1 MHKTIIKSNSP
12 VSGVRQLIRQNTFT
26 GKFENPI
33 DEMDIAMP
41 DKGHIAELWLKVKEQ
56 MKVNIDIEKEK
67 SHIEGKQE
75 SLEDAKNEVAHEVDA
90 IQSIVNAFADNT
102 INAVNNFEK
111 SLVKLSIKI
120 AEKIIKRKIEDQDD
134 VVMSVVRSALET
146 VKESSEITLFLNPS
160 DFEIITKYQKNN
172 LFENKKINFTID
184 EGIES
189 GGCKIHSDWGVID
202 SQIDTQLQE
211 IYTQLI
217 MKTEDEPSAD
227 SIHVSG

>member
-33 DEMDIAMP
+33 EEMDIAIP

-75 SLEDAKNEVAHEVDA
+75 SFEDAKKEVAYEVNA

-102 INAVNNFEK
+102 INAVNSFEK

-120 AEKIIKRKIEDQDD
+120 AEKIIKRKIEDQND

-146 VKESSEITLFLNPS
+146 VKESTEITLFLNPN
-160 DFEIITKYQKNN
+160 DLKP
-172 LFENKKINFTID
+172 KISTF
-184 EGIES
+184 
-189 GGCKIHSDWGVID
+189 
-202 SQIDTQLQE
+202 
-211 IYTQLI
+211 LI
-217 MKTEDEPSAD
+217 
-227 SIHVSG
+227 